1 MSDFKF
7 ACPACGQRLSAND
20 DYVGH
25 QINCPSCQAAITVP
39 PNPSAPPAE
48 PVRSSI
54 AIATPPGMPPPPAP
68 PKVARL
74 SVSALNEQ
82 PDHAAGA
89 SSDLARLGMAGYQS
103 HKVLKT
109 KKSYSGVMTA
119 VVAVVL
125 IAGSAY
131 LNRDWLQAKWK
142 SWRGPT
148 AEEKAAVAA
157 AAAAAAKPVEPPE
170 LTASEIMQKVVQVY
184 KGLPSFTST
193 VKSTAI
199 IDLSAVSPAL
209 AAAGP
214 KTVSSEITLKMNK
227 PLSFRVDMTT
237 LTATSNATV
246 MGWDAGNGAF
256 LQSGSRRT
264 KVASE
269 DELFSRFTSGSS
281 IGLNVGVGDII
292 RLFLDGTKPGLDDPN
307 IQWARGTDAKLN
319 DQQCYVLAGTVK
331 LQPVMIWVNRR
342 TFLIPQTSI
351 VLQAVMT
358 NSASLDDDQM
368 KAALKDWQRALVKL
382 YRLDDAQI
390 KEELKAENNGKDP
403 TLLQVDTVKK
413 WRKTTSTVV
422 DMYDNIQTNITIAM
436 TDLVPA
442 APVAP
447 ARATA
452 PEPMQGGGGGAVGGG
467 GGRGGGRRGR

>member
-1 MSDFKF
+1 
-7 ACPACGQRLSAND
+7 
-20 DYVGH
+20 
-25 QINCPSCQAAITVP
+25 
-39 PNPSAPPAE
+39 
-48 PVRSSI
+48 
-54 AIATPPGMPPPPAP
+54 MPPPPAP

-148 AEEKAAVAA
+148 AAEKAAAEK

-170 LTASEIMQKVVQVY
+170 LTAAEIMQKVVQVY
-184 KGLPSFTST
+184 KGLPSFSST
-193 VKSTAI
+193 VKSTAM

-214 KTVSSEITLKMNK
+214 KTVSSELTLKMSK
-227 PLSFRVDMTT
+227 PLNFRVDMTT
-237 LTATSNATV
+237 LTATTNVTV

-256 LQSGSRRT
+256 LQTGSRRT
-264 KVASE
+264 KLASDE
-269 DELFSRFTSGSS
+269 DLFSRFTSGSS

-292 RLFLDGTKPGLDDPN
+292 RLFAEGSKPGLDNPD
-307 IQWARGTDAKLN
+307 IQWARSTPAKLN
-319 DQQCYVLAGTVK
+319 DQQCYVLAGTVR
-331 LQPVMIWVNRR
+331 LQPVMVWVNQR

-351 VLQAVMT
+351 VLRADMT
-358 NSASLDDDQM
+358 NLASADDDQI
-368 KAALKDWQRALVKL
+368 KAALKDWQRALVTL

-403 TLLQVDTVKK
+403 TLLQVDSVKK

-447 ARATA
+447 PRATA
-452 PEPMQGGGGGAVGGG
+452 PEPMQGGVGGGG